1 MTESSQPAIWQLFL
15 MATLKL
21 IFGIAIFA
29 ALALVGI
36 KLIPP
41 FFSNYQ
47 FEDEIKTEALQG
59 TYSTR
64 TEEDIREA
72 VIKHARN
79 YDIALTPKQ
88 VHISRVGGF
97 GTGTLAIDADYSVPI
112 DLPGYST
119 TIEFHPSSKNK
130 GIY

>member
-1 MTESSQPAIWQLFL
+1 

-21 IFGIAIFA
+21 TIG
-29 ALALVGI
+29 LALFCMLGLVGV

-41 FFSNYQ
+41 YFSNYEL
-47 FEDEIKTEALQG
+47 EDEIKTEALQA

-64 TEEDIREA
+64 SEDDIRD
-72 VIKHARN
+72 VIIKHARN

-88 VHISRVGGF
+88 VRISRVGGF
-97 GTGTLAIDADYSVPI
+97 GTGTLAIEADYSVPV

>member
-1 MTESSQPAIWQLFL
+1 

-21 IFGIAIFA
+21 VFGVAIFL
-29 ALALVGI
+29 ALAVVGVKI
-36 KLIPP
+36 IPP
-41 FFSNYQ
+41 YFSNYEL
-47 FEDEIKTEALQG
+47 EDAIKTEALQS

-64 TEEDIREA
+64 TEDDIRDS

-88 VHISRVGGF
+88 VRVTRVGGF
-97 GTGTLAIDADYSVPI
+97 GNGSLSIEADYSVPV

-119 TIEFHPSSKNK
+119 TLEFHPSSKNK
-130 GIY
+130 GVY

>member
-1 MTESSQPAIWQLFL
+1 

-21 IFGIAIFA
+21 IIGLAIFCMVG
-29 ALALVGI
+29 LVGV

-41 FFSNYQ
+41 YFSNYEL
-47 FEDEIKTEALQG
+47 EDEIKTEALQA
-59 TYSTR
+59 TYSMR
-64 TEEDIREA
+64 TEDDIRDA
-72 VIKHARN
+72 IIKHARN

-88 VHISRVGGF
+88 VRISRTGGY
-97 GTGTLAIDADYSVPI
+97 GTGTLAIEAEYSVPF